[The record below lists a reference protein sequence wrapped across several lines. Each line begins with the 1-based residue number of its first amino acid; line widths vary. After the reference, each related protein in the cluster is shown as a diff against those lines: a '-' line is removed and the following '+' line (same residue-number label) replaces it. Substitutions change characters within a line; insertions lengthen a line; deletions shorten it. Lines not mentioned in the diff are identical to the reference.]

1 MQHWEEKPTFWLL
14 KTTADKCEMS
24 GKKNWQLLQKTENC
38 SVISCF
44 IFKQS
49 VLGVTKIQLVFFD
62 IYVCFSFWI
71 STVTTLQKL
80 CIHFLSKFFLAK
92 LKKGKNCF
100 QFFIAPSKSFLVDWR
115 VKTTFLKVAISQT
128 PNHIFG
134 QILR

>member
-80 CIHFLSKFFLAK
+80 CIHSLSKFFWQSQ
-92 LKKGKNCF
+92 KKEKVVF
-100 QFFIAPSKSFLVDWR
+100 SFLLLLQKVFLLIEEW
-115 VKTTFLKVAISQT
+115 KQHFSKWPFLKHQI
-128 PNHIFG
+128 IF
-134 QILR
+134 LVKF